1 MSLYG
6 YKKKSKPALW
16 TQAAG
21 GLKPNGFAIDVSKI
35 NSAGLAKEM
44 SRPHTT
50 KERIHLK
57 AEYKKLGL
65 PCYLNPSSGRIE
77 PIHGVAVLSPPSAKL
92 FRPKRL
98 RIRRCFKKRTKESE
112 LYRIEAREFVRAA
125 IEAGGRCPVVAAV
138 KELRD
143 GRKYG
148 HPISD
153 KLNEVHHMRGRL
165 GSLLRDQRFWIAL
178 SKQGHRWVHEHHAE
192 ARRLGFLCQPGEW
205 NVPVPEAA
213 P

>member
-1 MSLYG
+1 MSLWG
-6 YKKKSKPALW
+6 YKKKTKPALW
-16 TQAAG
+16 TQTPAEKRKRELASLSK
-21 GLKPNGFAIDVSKI
+21 GLRRVKPSRKPTPK
-35 NSAGLAKEM
+35 AKD
-44 SRPHTT
+44 
-50 KERIHLK
+50 
-57 AEYKKLGL
+57 
-65 PCYLNPSSGRIE
+65 
-77 PIHGVAVLSPPSAKL
+77 SPE
-92 FRPKRL
+92 KRL
-98 RIRRCFKKRTKESE
+98 
-112 LYRIEAREFVRAA
+112 YRAEAREFVRAA

-165 GSLLRDQRFWIAL
+165 GTLLRDQRFWIAL
-178 SKQGHRWVHEHHAE
+178 SKQGHRWVHEHPAE